1 MNTQEQTIE
10 TVKNTVREFLKG
22 GDTNDA
28 TILEKV
34 LHADYQNVQ
43 DGFFGE
49 AGIFNIPKAEYKHL
63 VETKRF
69 GGSPRNVDFVS
80 VEVLGNMA
88 IVKVNLESAVLRF
101 ISYIVVVQE
110 GGQWLIRNNFP
121 SIVPKTA

>member
-1 MNTQEQTIE
+1 VNTQEQTTE
-10 TVKNTVREFLKG
+10 AVKNAVREFLKG

-28 TILEKV
+28 ALLENV
-34 LHADYQNVQ
+34 LHPDYQNVQ

-49 AGIFNIPKAEYKHL
+49 SGIFTIPKTEYKNL

-69 GGSPRNVDFVS
+69 GGSPRTVDFVS
-80 VEVLGNMA
+80 VEVLGNLA
-88 IVKVNLESAVLRF
+88 VVKVNLDSAVLRF

-110 GGQWLIRNNFP
+110 GGRWLIRNNFP